1 MEHRWGRRQS
11 TDVRVRF
18 VSQAKIGTG
27 CLSNVSV
34 TGAFMKTQVHLRLLS
49 VLNLSSAS
57 HSRKAR
63 GKGVAA
69 FVVRQD
75 ATGVGLEW
83 CEAGQIS
90 IEARLA
96 LLAGYAA
103 PTSRSAAARLSGE
116 CLPRRV
122 ASSTPVETEKT
133 SGRMTLKFLSRHT
146 D

>member
-18 VSQAKIGTG
+18 VSHARIGTG

-34 TGAFMKTQVHLRLLS
+34 TGAFMKTKVHLRLLS
-49 VLNLSSAS
+49 VVNLSSAS
-57 HSRKAR
+57 HSRKAK

-75 ATGVGLEW
+75 SAGVGLEW
-83 CEAGQIS
+83 CEAGHTS

-96 LLAGYAA
+96 LLAGDLEAQIA
-103 PTSRSAAARLSGE
+103 GDADDARHGSIPLSHEVIG
-116 CLPRRV
+116 
-122 ASSTPVETEKT
+122 
-133 SGRMTLKFLSRHT
+133 GTLNDLLFVQQILGKQ
-146 D
+146 

>member
-18 VSQAKIGTG
+18 VSHARIGTG

-34 TGAFMKTQVHLRLLS
+34 TGAFMKTKVHLRLLS
-49 VLNLSSAS
+49 VVNLSSAS
-57 HSRKAR
+57 HSRKAK

-75 ATGVGLEW
+75 SAGVGLEW
-83 CEAGQIS
+83 CEAGHTS

-96 LLAGYAA
+96 LLAGYAT
-103 PTSRSAAARLSGE
+103 PTSRSAAARLRPMSI
-116 CLPRRV
+116 PVSSDSV
-122 ASSTPVETEKT
+122 ASSDGNGATRP
-133 SGRMTLKFLSRHT
+133 
-146 D
+146 

>member
-1 MEHRWGRRQS
+1 MEHRWGKRQS

-18 VSQAKIGTG
+18 VSHAKIGTG

-34 TGAFMKTQVHLRLLS
+34 TGAFMKTKVHLRLLS
-49 VLNLSSAS
+49 VLNLSIAS
-57 HSRKAR
+57 HSRKGK

-96 LLAGYAA
+96 LLAGDLEVQIAGDA
-103 PTSRSAAARLSGE
+103 DDARHGSIPSATKLSAG
-116 CLPRRV
+116 L
-122 ASSTPVETEKT
+122 
-133 SGRMTLKFLSRHT
+133 
-146 D
+146 

>member
-18 VSQAKIGTG
+18 VSHAKIGTG

-34 TGAFMKTQVHLRLLS
+34 TGAFMKTKVHLRLLT
-49 VLNLSSAS
+49 VLNLSIAS
-57 HSRKAR
+57 HSRNAN

-75 ATGVGLEW
+75 PAGVGLEW
-83 CEAGQIS
+83 CEPGHTS

-96 LLAGYAA
+96 LLAGGAT
-103 PTSRSAAARLSGE
+103 PTSRPAATRLRPTPIPIGSDSMTASPDGSGAT
-116 CLPRRV
+116 R
-122 ASSTPVETEKT
+122 S
-133 SGRMTLKFLSRHT
+133 
-146 D
+146 

>member
-18 VSQAKIGTG
+18 VSHAKIGTG

-34 TGAFMKTQVHLRLLS
+34 TGAFMKTKVHLRLLS
-49 VLNLSSAS
+49 VLNLSIAS
-57 HSRKAR
+57 HPRKAK

-69 FVVRQD
+69 FVVRRD
-75 ATGVGLEW
+75 SAGVGLEW

-96 LLAGYAA
+96 LLADDLEAQITGDADDARHGVY
-103 PTSRSAAARLSGE
+103 PSATKLSAG
-116 CLPRRV
+116 L
-122 ASSTPVETEKT
+122 
-133 SGRMTLKFLSRHT
+133 
-146 D
+146 

>member
-18 VSQAKIGTG
+18 VSHARIGAG

-34 TGAFMKTQVHLRLLS
+34 TGAFMKTKVHLRLLS
-49 VLNLSSAS
+49 VVNLSSAS
-57 HSRKAR
+57 HSRKAK
-63 GKGVAA
+63 GNGVAA

-75 ATGVGLEW
+75 SAGVGLEW

-96 LLAGYAA
+96 LLAG
-103 PTSRSAAARLSGE
+103 SRNTCPGVSADTVRGHMPLRAG
-116 CLPRRV
+116 
-122 ASSTPVETEKT
+122 
-133 SGRMTLKFLSRHT
+133 GR
-146 D
+146 

>member
-18 VSQAKIGTG
+18 VSQAKIGTE

-34 TGAFMKTQVHLRLLS
+34 SGAFMKTKVHLRLLS

-75 ATGVGLEW
+75 STGVGLEW
-83 CEAGQIS
+83 CEAGHTS

-96 LLAGYAA
+96 LLVGYAT
-103 PTSRSAAARLSGE
+103 PTSSSAAARLSGE
-116 CLPRRV
+116 RLPRRV
-122 ASSTPVETEKT
+122 ASS
-133 SGRMTLKFLSRHT
+133 KFFNRHT
-146 D
+146 E